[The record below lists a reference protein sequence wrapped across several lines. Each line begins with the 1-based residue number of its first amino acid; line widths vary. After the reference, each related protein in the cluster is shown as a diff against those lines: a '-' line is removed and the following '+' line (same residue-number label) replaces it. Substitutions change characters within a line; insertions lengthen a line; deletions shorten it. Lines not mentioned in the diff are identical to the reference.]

1 MKKGESRRPRE
12 DTELRGSSLSLR
24 WSPVGSFA
32 NPMLVVCYSLC
43 MASAGLTFSVTSFG
57 LALPKVEWTSA
68 ISRFLMSPLTLS
80 GDGPDC

>member
-57 LALPKVEWTSA
+57 LFAQSDSKVDWTFCD
-68 ISRFLMSPLTLS
+68 FLAS
-80 GDGPDC
+80 